1 MESRATGCLALWA
14 VERRVRAA
22 DRPIAL
28 DNKSVIL
35 SSLAGQ
41 NHFRRIA
48 SQRRSPDA
56 CPEDIGKTMMI
67 SSRSTNM
74 LRDGLRSLSMAA
86 LVGFAGTCHAQSAV
100 NAQGMAAGATAPSIA
115 TCVACHGALGAGTA
129 TGGPRLAG
137 KNADYLAHALSMFKA
152 GTRASSV
159 MQTVALN
166 LSDSEIH
173 ELANF
178 FSRQNPPLAEGTP
191 PQQSLVI
198 AGKQLAEMGA
208 GSNVPACF
216 SCHGAGGKGNGA
228 RFPGIA
234 GEPAAFVVARLHEF
248 QARAKGKPPA
258 PGTMTAVAATLNDTQ
273 IEEAAAYLSVTRP

>member
-1 MESRATGCLALWA
+1 
-14 VERRVRAA
+14 
-22 DRPIAL
+22 
-28 DNKSVIL
+28 
-35 SSLAGQ
+35 
-41 NHFRRIA
+41 
-48 SQRRSPDA
+48 
-56 CPEDIGKTMMI
+56 MI
-67 SSRSTNM
+67 SSRSTTL
-74 LRDGLRSLSMAA
+74 LRDGLRSLSIVA

-100 NAQGMAAGATAPSIA
+100 NAQGTAAAATAPSIA
-115 TCVACHGALGAGTA
+115 TCVACHGALGAGTVA
-129 TGGPRLAG
+129 GGPRLAG
-137 KNADYLAHALSMFKA
+137 KDADYLAHALSMFKA
-152 GTRASSV
+152 GTRASAV

-166 LSDSEIH
+166 LSDSDIR

-178 FSRQNPPLAEGTP
+178 FSRQDPPLAAGAP
-191 PQQSLVI
+191 PPQSLVI

-258 PGTMTAVAATLNDTQ
+258 PGTMTAVAATLNDGQ